1 MLKTY
6 ILRKRFALLLALLGM
21 TMSSVNASTVD
32 EIVPITSDYVCVFD
46 NYTGNGAVTRVKG
59 SLFENN
65 YFLDVT
71 GGSINT
77 GKGSIDIAD
86 ASTYTA
92 VNDANVEFLSSTF
105 TTYGS
110 HLNSLRLKNAQDVIA
125 LKPVTGSKVYV
136 FGNGNNKSGTTAR
149 IPKFATDASLN
160 NALNDAPGEA
170 FPATANYVYVFE
182 VPEGFDGDDVL
193 YIGSYNG
200 DAFFSFIVVDCP
212 EAPSLYEVAVTLE
225 PENAGSVSIKQT
237 TQDDGTTDEVVVT
250 AYTNPGYLFKEW
262 QSADGTSL
270 STENP
275 YTFTIT
281 ADAEIVAAYE
291 STAVIVGETAGTV
304 LVKNVKDVS
313 GCVTKGDNQLI
324 DSSHDGDYI
333 TFDVLPTVAGKY
345 SFTSMI
351 GTKQDGVGV
360 TFGYLDAAGN
370 YVESEKKDV
379 TNSGNWNSGE
389 NYTWEF
395 DLENVGKLYT
405 FKMLCH
411 TSGSGYCVNVFE
423 MGIERIGDPTPYRTV
438 TYNKGDDAAIEGAVP
453 AAVTLKEGKEV
464 TIPANF
470 TLYKEGYT
478 LTGWSDGTTEYEVG
492 EAMTV
497 TSDVTLTPVFTQN
510 TVSLDNRTGDL
521 AIKWIFGTS
530 EGAATVAWQ
539 GGNYAAMVWVTQVEV
554 AGELIDV
561 KMDVDASAGK
571 MNNANRS
578 DYWCQV
584 NGGTKFT
591 VPSYPGA
598 VISMEAYSVVST
610 TTIGGEAIGG
620 ESKTPEYTYEGNES
634 EVEIVIND
642 GSYFRYIQ
650 VVLPAR
656 ELVVTDGEDL
666 TATGSYSSASYV
678 RLFNTEYTYGTICL
692 PFAPDA
698 ATCANYTFY
707 KLAEVNSEAL
717 IFEEEAAPK
726 ANTAYLY
733 KLNDGVDAETAKTF
747 TGGVTTISDI
757 VTEPVGG
764 WQFIGSFA
772 KDTITDLTGGDY
784 WAYQAEYNGKKDVL
798 VKAGTKLVAHP
809 YRAYFKFV
817 PTEELN
823 FTPAAATMRMI
834 IGGKEGGAME
844 IQEVIAPE
852 QVEGA
857 AFDLEGRPVQE
868 MQKGQIYIIGGKK
881 VKK

>member
-59 SLFENN
+59 SLLGNN

-71 GGSINT
+71 GGSIST
-77 GKGSIDIAD
+77 AKGSIDIAD

-200 DAFFSFIVVDCP
+200 DAYFSFIVVDCP

-281 ADAEIVAAYE
+281 ADAEIVAVYE
-291 STAVIVGETAGTV
+291 STAVIVGESAGTV
-304 LVKNVKDVS
+304 LVKNVKTVS

-351 GTKQDGVGV
+351 GTKQD
-360 TFGYLDAAGN
+360 
-370 YVESEKKDV
+370 S
-379 TNSGNWNSGE
+379 
-389 NYTWEF
+389 
-395 DLENVGKLYT
+395 
-405 FKMLCH
+405 
-411 TSGSGYCVNVFE
+411 
-423 MGIERIGDPTPYRTV
+423 PTVYSWLP
-438 TYNKGDDAAIEGAVP
+438 
-453 AAVTLKEGKEV
+453 
-464 TIPANF
+464 
-470 TLYKEGYT
+470 
-478 LTGWSDGTTEYEVG
+478 
-492 EAMTV
+492 
-497 TSDVTLTPVFTQN
+497 
-510 TVSLDNRTGDL
+510 
-521 AIKWIFGTS
+521 
-530 EGAATVAWQ
+530 
-539 GGNYAAMVWVTQVEV
+539 
-554 AGELIDV
+554 
-561 KMDVDASAGK
+561 
-571 MNNANRS
+571 
-578 DYWCQV
+578 CQ
-584 NGGTKFT
+584 
-591 VPSYPGA
+591 
-598 VISMEAYSVVST
+598 I
-610 TTIGGEAIGG
+610 
-620 ESKTPEYTYEGNES
+620 
-634 EVEIVIND
+634 
-642 GSYFRYIQ
+642 
-650 VVLPAR
+650 
-656 ELVVTDGEDL
+656 LV
-666 TATGSYSSASYV
+666 Y
-678 RLFNTEYTYGTICL
+678 
-692 PFAPDA
+692 
-698 ATCANYTFY
+698 
-707 KLAEVNSEAL
+707 
-717 IFEEEAAPK
+717 
-726 ANTAYLY
+726 
-733 KLNDGVDAETAKTF
+733 
-747 TGGVTTISDI
+747 
-757 VTEPVGG
+757 
-764 WQFIGSFA
+764 
-772 KDTITDLTGGDY
+772 
-784 WAYQAEYNGKKDVL
+784 
-798 VKAGTKLVAHP
+798 
-809 YRAYFKFV
+809 
-817 PTEELN
+817 
-823 FTPAAATMRMI
+823 
-834 IGGKEGGAME
+834 
-844 IQEVIAPE
+844 
-852 QVEGA
+852 
-857 AFDLEGRPVQE
+857 
-868 MQKGQIYIIGGKK
+868 
-881 VKK
+881 